1 MGVVVSPSLLSC
13 DFVNIES
20 ELKALR
26 AIEDIWIHLDIMDG
40 HFVPNLTFGIPIV
53 RRISQVTD
61 QSLDAHLMVAN
72 PAFHIEK
79 MTSFGIHNIT
89 FHHEAVQDSLPLI
102 HLAKKNY
109 PSVGISLKPETD
121 VSQLSNEVL
130 QNVDLVLVMSVNPGF
145 GGQPFLTHTL
155 SKMTSLKVRR
165 HSLGASFIIQVDGGI
180 NRETGKQAITAGAD
194 NLVAG
199 SYVFEGPQRDYPNRI
214 KSLQD

>member
-1 MGVVVSPSLLSC
+1 MGVLISPSLLSC

-20 ELKALR
+20 ELKALQG
-26 AIEDIWIHLDIMDG
+26 IEDIWIHLDIMDG

-53 RRISQVTD
+53 KRISQVTD
-61 QSLDAHLMVAN
+61 QNLDAHLMVDN

-79 MTSFGIHNIT
+79 MASFGLHNIT
-89 FHHEAVQDSLPLI
+89 FHHEAVEDTLPLI
-102 HLAKKNY
+102 HRAKKDY

-145 GGQPFLTHTL
+145 GGQPFLAHAL
-155 SKMTSLKVRR
+155 AKMTSLKMRR
-165 HSLGASFIIQVDGGI
+165 HSLGASFTIQVDGGI
-180 NRETGKQAITAGAD
+180 NKETGKQAIASGAD

-199 SYVFEGPQRDYPNRI
+199 SYIFQGPQKNYLSRI